1 MSMRV
6 QHLPFLLQRAN
17 DRDIHGTWH
26 LPEDLPAKGTV
37 LFLHGYKGYMD
48 WGAWNQVGDQ
58 MALSGWRFLRINFTH
73 NGTTPDAPSA
83 FADLEAF
90 GRNTHRRERDEAL
103 AVLCALREPGPV
115 GHPNPTAQGP
125 LAVVGHSRGGG
136 MAVLAAAQG
145 DTMLRHESAEG
156 VTHLITWAA
165 VADFKSRFPG
175 PETRQLWEQTGQL
188 EVINHR
194 TRQRMYHNW
203 TFYTDFLAHE
213 KELNI
218 ESAIRSFGGRTFI
231 AHAEDDA
238 AVDVEHALQLSV
250 WAQDPTLLLMEEGGH
265 TFGASEPWT
274 SPALPPIL
282 EGLTQTTLRF
292 LEEGRVVGD
301 SLE

>member
-6 QHLPFLLQRAN
+6 QHLPFLLQRTD
-17 DRDIHGTWH
+17 DRDIQGAWH
-26 LPEDLPAKGTV
+26 LPENQAAKGTV

-83 FADLEAF
+83 FADLDAF

-103 AVLCALREPGPV
+103 AVLRALREPGPE

-125 LAVVGHSRGGG
+125 LAVLGHSRGGG
-136 MAVLAAAQG
+136 MAVLAAAQA
-145 DTMLRHESAEG
+145 DNALREAGREG

-175 PETRQLWEQTGQL
+175 PDTRKLWEETGQL

-194 TRQRMYHNW
+194 TRQRMHHDW
-203 TFYTDFLAHE
+203 TFYTDFMAHE
-213 KELNI
+213 GELHI
-218 ESAIRSFGGRTFI
+218 ESAMRTFGGRTFI

-238 AVDVEHALQLSV
+238 AVDVEHAHQLAA

-274 SPALPPIL
+274 SPSLPPVL
-282 EGLTQTTLRF
+282 GGLTQTTLRF
-292 LEEGRVVGD
+292 LEEGRAVGD
-301 SLE
+301 VLK